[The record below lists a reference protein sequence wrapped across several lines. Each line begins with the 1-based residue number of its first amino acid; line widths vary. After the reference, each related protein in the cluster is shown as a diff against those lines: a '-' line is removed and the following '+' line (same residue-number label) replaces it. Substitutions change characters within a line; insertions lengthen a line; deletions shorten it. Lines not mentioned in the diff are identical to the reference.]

1 MSENNQTELHR
12 ITKNS
17 NEPNNPNKIA
27 TKNSIG
33 KLNTEKF
40 KQVKQE
46 FTEEVNNITS
56 LEDANINV
64 LKQRAEAFGN
74 RAQRRELQKL
84 LNDKLKKLE
93 AKTPTENTT
102 NVQKTEAT
110 ESKPKP
116 TTEKPVE
123 TPKTEEPKANQ
134 KSADIIKKSRSYKK
148 IEKMIE
154 ESTDMSKVRAKLS
167 NNPEFRKLSPTE
179 QRQLIGKINQR
190 EALLETKAS
199 TPKGAQETSASKG
212 TPKASNK
219 EYSMMN
225 WFDNLNDIKTPTLG
239 ALSTVKSVDE
249 NIVIPQDKV
258 FDSQLDPNQEYA
270 YEEEPVQAE
279 SVSETEESEE
289 SEVQEANEQDEVS
302 ETDNTEEN
310 STTEESET
318 TDETGTTDETETS
331 KETEATDESEV
342 NTGEKETPADD
353 KGSATNGDKI
363 PTTVSSSTPSSEAND
378 NVTSRQNST
387 GTTVPPD
394 NNRTNKTDVQARQVQ
409 EESAAEQTVSQDNLE
424 ERDIPAEQKYNI
436 TQKVLNAESDEEIA
450 DALQTL
456 REVGRF
462 KGRKNLRRLLKAKRK
477 NNQERIQK
485 YQEKVNSNIN
495 ATNNAYKEKLD
506 D

>member
-1 MSENNQTELHR
+1 MHR

-46 FTEEVNNITS
+46 FAEEVNNITS

-167 NNPEFRKLSPTE
+167 NNPDFDKLSPAE
-179 QRQLIGKINQR
+179 KRQLIGKINQR

-199 TPKGAQETSASKG
+199 TPNGAQEAS

-219 EYSMMN
+219 EYDVIN
-225 WFDNLNDIKTPTLG
+225 WFDNFKDMKTPTLG
-239 ALSTVKSVDE
+239 ALNAVKSVDE
-249 NIVIPQDKV
+249 NIVILQDKEL
-258 FDSQLDPNQEYA
+258 DSQLDPNQEYVF
-270 YEEEPVQAE
+270 EEEPVQE
-279 SVSETEESEE
+279 EPVSKTEG
-289 SEVQEANEQDEVS
+289 A
-302 ETDNTEEN
+302 
-310 STTEESET
+310 
-318 TDETGTTDETETS
+318 
-331 KETEATDESEV
+331 EV
-342 NTGEKETPADD
+342 NTGEEKALADD
-353 KGSATNGDKI
+353 KGFATPDVSNQTGTEQPATVPQTPESNASAPSETQVQNSNTPAGNAQTPTSSTTTNGDST
-363 PTTVSSSTPSSEAND
+363 PTTTPNSTSHTKSND
-378 NVTSRQNST
+378 NVTSRQESI
-387 GTTVPPD
+387 GTTVPQD
-394 NNRTNKTDVQARQVQ
+394 NNRNNKTDVPTGQIR
-409 EESAAEQTVSQDNLE
+409 EGSTSEQTVSQNNIE

-436 TQKVLNAESDEEIA
+436 TQKVLKAESYEEIA

-477 NNQERIQK
+477 NNQDRIQK

-495 ATNNAYKEKLD
+495 VINDAYRKKLKD
-506 D
+506 